1 MVLPGAIKVSGF
13 SLREAS
19 PACGVSF
26 GVRLREA
33 AAVAAFAGLQGG
45 RAAASEGACGGRG
58 PGRNVAA
65 RERRWHGPG
74 SCRGARGI
82 WRGRAGQGRRWRSR
96 AGASRG
102 DPRRAGQGRQR
113 RRGRCCGGPGGAGRS
128 GRSGRGARA
137 PPPPPGPVPAP
148 PGRGSGRGSPG
159 RRRPRVPE
167 EPPEEPLSWREPRS
181 VRGRQR
187 ARASAARSAGAV
199 PRFGGAFSALIASL
213 CSVCSGGTLR
223 ATGFFLS
230 AAVLG
235 AGGDDKASRGWPKNP
250 DSSRRAECGRKQPSL
265 PEEPSVA
272 ENSRVNPKSRVWPKT
287 AEFTRRAECSR
298 KQPSLPEEPSVAE
311 NSRVY
316 PKRRV

>member
-1 MVLPGAIKVSGF
+1 MGPCRCIGGRLWWPRPGPERCRSGAALARPGQLPGRTGDLARPG
-13 SLREAS
+13 R
-19 PACGVSF
+19 P
-26 GVRLREA
+26 R
-33 AAVAAFAGLQGG
+33 AAVAEP
-45 RAAASEGACGGRG
+45 RRCE
-58 PGRNVAA
+58 P
-65 RERRWHGPG
+65 RE
-74 SCRGARGI
+74 
-82 WRGRAGQGRRWRSR
+82 
-96 AGASRG
+96 
-102 DPRRAGQGRQR
+102 PRRAGQGRQR

-167 EPPEEPLSWREPRS
+167 EPPEEPVSWREPRS

-250 DSSRRAECGRKQPSL
+250 DLNRRAEC
-265 PEEPSVA
+265 
-272 ENSRVNPKSRVWPKT
+272 
-287 AEFTRRAECSR
+287 CR

-316 PKRRV
+316 PKSRV